1 MDNLSKFSEMLDS
14 FMFEQELNIT
24 KLSQK
29 TGIDATTI
37 GRYLHARYTPT
48 VENLVKIAN
57 HFNCSTDYL
66 LGRETENLSHTFY
79 PCPPFCEQLKVLKE
93 HFNCPWWH
101 FYKTT
106 HVSSSRFYEW
116 KNGKRTP
123 SLDCVIMLADGFD
136 CSVDFII
143 GRTKS

>member
-14 FMFEQELNIT
+14 LMFEHELNIT
-24 KLSQK
+24 KLSES
-29 TGIDATTI
+29 TGIDETTI

-48 VENLVKIAN
+48 IANLLKIAN
-57 HFNCSTDYL
+57 YFNCSADYL

-79 PCPPFCEQLKVLKE
+79 PCPPFSEQLKVLKE
-93 HFNCPWWH
+93 HFNCPWCH

-106 HVSSSRFYEW
+106 RVSSSRFYEW

-123 SLDCVIMLADGFD
+123 SLDCVILLADGFN